1 MDMVKLFNQP
11 KFPIC
16 TLKLPINLDF
26 SVGGGKMV
34 LVSLALTAE
43 N

>member
-1 MDMVKLFNQP
+1 MVKLFNQP
-11 KFPIC
+11 KFPIY
-16 TLKLPINLDF
+16 TLKLPVTLDF

-34 LVSLALTAE
+34 LVSLVLQLK